1 MNLEK
6 RFYKRFRPTIA
17 WPESERRC
25 PDEGV
30 VSEEAMRK
38 VAEAKRFV

>member
-1 MNLEK
+1 MNLENV
-6 RFYKRFRPTIA
+6 FYERFRPTIA

-30 VSEEAMRK
+30 VSEEAMRR
-38 VAEAKRFV
+38 VAEVKCFV